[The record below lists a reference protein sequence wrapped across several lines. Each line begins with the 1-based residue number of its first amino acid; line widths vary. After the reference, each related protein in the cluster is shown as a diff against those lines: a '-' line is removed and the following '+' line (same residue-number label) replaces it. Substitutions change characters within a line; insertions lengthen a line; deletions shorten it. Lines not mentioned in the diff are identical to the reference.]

1 MFKICKTTISPICK
15 VLNGID
21 NQLKIMKIKTT
32 LKIEWFNNY
41 VVKELNLSG
50 RIKEPLA
57 EDRANL

>member
-1 MFKICKTTISPICK
+1 MTISPICK

-32 LKIEWFNNY
+32 LKIEWFNDY
-41 VVKELNLSG
+41 IFKELNLSE

>member
-1 MFKICKTTISPICK
+1 MTISPICK

-32 LKIEWFNNY
+32 LKIEWFNDY
-41 VVKELNLSG
+41 VVKELNLSE
-50 RIKEPLA
+50 RIKEPLE